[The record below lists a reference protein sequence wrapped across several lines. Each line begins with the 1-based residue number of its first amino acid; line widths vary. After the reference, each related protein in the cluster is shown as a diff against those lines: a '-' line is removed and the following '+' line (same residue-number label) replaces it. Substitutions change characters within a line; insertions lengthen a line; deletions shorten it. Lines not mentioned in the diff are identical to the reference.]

1 MTENVSAL
9 YLLPWCT
16 GLFAVLVPEYSAV
29 TLVVAIML
37 YLPLLWILQ
46 LHKRRI
52 KSKKK
57 TTKISTKKVIPN
69 KKKKRVYSAIG
80 GYYAF
85 TLFSLYLTF
94 PLIRVLELYL
104 VKIVLIAI
112 WILVA
117 YFVNKHRTF
126 ISEEVLG
133 ENSKYKIVSFV
144 FAMSLA
150 VILLAGGGGFFK
162 AAEYF
167 SFVFGDKATLYYFSS
182 ILYLSGLWFT
192 IFIHSNRREFQ

>member
-57 TTKISTKKVIPN
+57 TTEISTKKVIPT
-69 KKKKRVYSAIG
+69 KKKKIVYSAIG

-85 TLFSLYLTF
+85 ALLSLYLTF

-104 VKIVLIAI
+104 VKVLLIAI

-117 YFVNKHRTF
+117 YFVNKHRIF

-144 FAMSLA
+144 YAMSLA